1 MGKPPRVLLVLEPG
15 ASAAVED
22 ALQPVLAGTA
32 PLAAAGLEEALE
44 LLDANDVDV
53 VLAQQEL
60 PDGTGLELLGRVRED
75 GSRLPVI
82 LVDPDGRDH
91 VARQAVDLDATGYIP
106 EPLEG
111 ETLDHVVD
119 RIDALV
125 RLRRR
130 DQGAGDEQGP
140 GDPARRRI
148 GAVPEQC
155 FTQELLDAFPDAVYV
170 IGPDGALRQW
180 NEAVAEVTGYD
191 HETIGT
197 LEATAFFPEDEQHRV
212 LEAIDDALETGESRF
227 EAQVVT
233 ADGDRIP
240 YEFVSAA
247 MADHRGGQV
256 IVGIG
261 RDVAERKERERRV
274 ERQRDQLEIL
284 NRLIRHDI
292 KNDMMVVVGLTEM
305 LRDEVPAEL
314 RDDVDRVLGTGKHT
328 LEMTEVARVLVE
340 IIRMGGELGVEAT
353 SLAPTLLQ
361 EVHNARR
368 SFPAAT
374 VDVDDPPKVQV
385 QANRLLGAVFR
396 NVLNNAVQHNDK
408 DAPRVHVASTVGD
421 DRVTVRIAD
430 NGPGIP
436 DSAKETLFDRKG
448 TGLTGEEESMGLY
461 LVGTLVE
468 QCGGTIRVQDNEPEG
483 TVIVIELP
491 RAG

>member
-1 MGKPPRVLLVLEPG
+1 MDKPPCVLLVLDP
-15 ASAAVED
+15 APSAAVED
-22 ALQPVLAGTA
+22 ALGPVLEGAVA
-32 PLAAAGLEEALE
+32 LAASGLEEALE
-44 LLDANDVDV
+44 LLDTHDVDV

-60 PDGTGLELLGRVRED
+60 PDGTGLELLGRLRED

-82 LVDPDGRDH
+82 LVDPEGRDH

-106 EPLEG
+106 APLEG
-111 ETLDHVVD
+111 ETLEHVVD
-119 RIDALV
+119 RIDTLV
-125 RLRRR
+125 RIRRQEQRTR
-130 DQGAGDEQGP
+130 DQAGTA
-140 GDPARRRI
+140 DPVLGVDQQRFA
-148 GAVPEQC
+148 
-155 FTQELLDAFPDAVYV
+155 QELLDAFPDAVYV

-197 LEATAFFPEDEQHRV
+197 MGATAFFPEDEQHRV
-212 LEAIDDALETGESRF
+212 LEAIEEALETGESRF
-227 EAQVVT
+227 EAQVRT
-233 ADGDRIP
+233 RDGEEIP

-247 MADHRGGQV
+247 MADQQGGQV

-292 KNDMMVVVGLTEM
+292 KNDMTVVVGLTEM
-305 LRDEVPAEL
+305 LRDEVPEEL
-314 RDDVDRVLGTGKHT
+314 RDDVDRVLGTGQHT

-340 IIRMGGELGVEAT
+340 IIRTGGELGVEAT
-353 SLAPTLLQ
+353 SLAPALLE

-374 VDVDDPPKVQV
+374 FEVDDPPKVKV

-408 DAPRVHVASTVGD
+408 DAPHVHVATTVGD
-421 DRVTVRIAD
+421 ETVTVWIAD
-430 NGPGIP
+430 NGPGFP
-436 DSAKETLFDRKG
+436 DSLKETLFERKG

-468 QCGGTIRVQDNEPEG
+468 QCGGTIRVKDNEPEG
-483 TVIVIELP
+483 AVVEIELP